1 MYFMEYEDEDIKIL
15 ELVNRGVNTF
25 RGLKDIL
32 KIKNEELEKT
42 LGILDQSQM
51 ITTAN
56 KTGLLGQKKIII
68 TLTDDGT
75 KKIDEYVKMLDSEW
89 KKMLDLAIAGE
100 RETLDQ
106 MIVDHPLLVNVMVF
120 FGVTDLPT
128 LSRLNLRFL
137 LEGKHLCYKCKKEL
151 GRFSQKFSVSDVRK
165 FHFKLPRGMTTRDDL
180 CANCFDK
187 LTDGPK

>member
-1 MYFMEYEDEDIKIL
+1 MEYEDEDLKIL
-15 ELVNRGVNTF
+15 ELINRGVKTF
-25 RGLKDIL
+25 RDIKNIL

-42 LGILDQSQM
+42 LGILDKSQM
-51 ITTAN
+51 IKTTT
-56 KTGLLGQKKIII
+56 KTGLLGQKKIVLE
-68 TLTDDGT
+68 LTEDGT
-75 KKIDEYVKMLDSEW
+75 KKIDEYVKMLTSEW
-89 KKMLDLAIAGE
+89 NKMIDLAIAGE

-106 MIVDHPLLVNVMVF
+106 KIVDHPKLVNVMVF

-165 FHFKLPRGMTTRDDL
+165 FNFRLPRGMTTRDDL
-180 CANCFDK
+180 CADCFNK
-187 LTDGPK
+187 LPPAAMS

>member
-75 KKIDEYVKMLDSEW
+75 KKIDEYVKILDSEW

-137 LEGKHLCYKCKKEL
+137 LEGRHLCYKCKKEL

>member
-1 MYFMEYEDEDIKIL
+1 MEYEDEDLKIL
-15 ELVNRGVNTF
+15 ELINRGVKTF
-25 RGLKDIL
+25 RDIKNIL
-32 KIKNEELEKT
+32 KVKNEELEKT

-51 ITTAN
+51 ITTTT
-56 KTGLLGQKKIII
+56 KTGLLGQKKIVLE
-68 TLTDDGT
+68 LTEDGT
-75 KKIDEYVKMLDSEW
+75 KKIDEYVKMLTSEW
-89 KKMLDLAIAGE
+89 NKMIDLAIAGE

-106 MIVDHPLLVNVMVF
+106 KIVDHPQLVNVMVF

-165 FHFKLPRGMTTRDDL
+165 FNFKLPRGMTTRDDL
-180 CANCFDK
+180 CADCFNK
-187 LTDGPK
+187 LPPAPMSD

>member
-1 MYFMEYEDEDIKIL
+1 MYFMEYEDQDIKIL

-51 ITTAN
+51 ITTDT
-56 KTGLLGQKKIII
+56 KTGLLGQKKIVLE
-68 TLTDDGT
+68 LTGDGT
-75 KKIDEYVKMLDSEW
+75 KKIDEYVKMLTSEW
-89 KKMLDLAIAGE
+89 NKMIDLAIAGE

-106 MIVDHPLLVNVMVF
+106 KIVDHPKLVNVMVF

-180 CANCFDK
+180 CADCFNK
-187 LTDGPK
+187 LTDAPK

>member
-56 KTGLLGQKKIII
+56 K
-68 TLTDDGT
+68 
-75 KKIDEYVKMLDSEW
+75 
-89 KKMLDLAIAGE
+89 
-100 RETLDQ
+100 R
-106 MIVDHPLLVNVMVF
+106 
-120 FGVTDLPT
+120 
-128 LSRLNLRFL
+128 
-137 LEGKHLCYKCKKEL
+137 
-151 GRFSQKFSVSDVRK
+151 
-165 FHFKLPRGMTTRDDL
+165 
-180 CANCFDK
+180 
-187 LTDGPK
+187 

>member
-51 ITTAN
+51 ITTIT

-75 KKIDEYVKMLDSEW
+75 KKIDEYVKMLDTEW

-100 RETLDQ
+100 RATLDQ